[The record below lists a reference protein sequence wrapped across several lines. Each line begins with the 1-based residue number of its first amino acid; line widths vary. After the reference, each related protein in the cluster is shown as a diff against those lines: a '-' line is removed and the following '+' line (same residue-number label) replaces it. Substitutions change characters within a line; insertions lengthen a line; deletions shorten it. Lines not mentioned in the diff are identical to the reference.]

1 MDPLDLLQAISAGV
15 CLYAGIT
22 HLLIGLRSSPRDW
35 LNLSFALVSLLF
47 GIFSAILF
55 AQYYAFDTGS
65 LDFYVFVDR
74 WGIAIT
80 YLAYA
85 TLFWFLAMYTKA
97 RRGLVFWLLIGT
109 YILISILCF
118 ILPYPWV
125 YTDIMLTSAFP
136 PDIVVAPWYSVEQV
150 LTFLALTFYSGFNV
164 LQQYR
169 RGEKEQA
176 QILGLALI
184 VFLVTL
190 LWDYGIEYG
199 LIDTVLM
206 AQYGFV
212 AFIVLMSLN
221 LSGRVVNAE
230 KEVRRLNIGL
240 EGLVDERTAELLT
253 ANQSLLKTNKDLQE
267 AKEMAEIANR
277 AKSVFLANM
286 SHELR
291 TPLNAIL
298 GFTQIVQRDRDFPP
312 GQRSNLDIISESGEH
327 LLDLI
332 NDILEM
338 SKIEAGR
345 ITLNV
350 DDFDLYY
357 TLERLKSTLGMH
369 AESKGLN
376 LEFTQ
381 KDDVPRYIRTDEG
394 KLRQV
399 LLNVL
404 GNAIKFTEVG
414 SVRLSVSYE
423 SVESSRGT
431 LKFSIE
437 DTGVGIAPDEIDL
450 VFEPFRQTESG
461 QKSGKGTGLGLPISQ
476 QFVRLM
482 SGEIHVESQFGK
494 GSTFNFDI
502 AVEVVEPVKP
512 VAKELAKIV
521 VGLAPNQPEYRILV
535 VDDSREN
542 RALLEQMLSKVGFE
556 VRTVN
561 DGQAAIDS
569 FQSWQPDLIWMDI
582 RMPGMDGIQVTQQ
595 IKDSDSRE
603 TIIIAVTASIFEED
617 RVRVLE
623 AGCDDFVRKP
633 FTEQEIFN
641 MMAKHLGLVYVYD
654 EPETHSKP
662 HKSLSAD
669 DLAILPKAWIEKL
682 NQAANRGRVQPLQ
695 DLISQIETEYPWI
708 AESLLLLIDEYQ
720 FKQIVDLTE
729 PEKNDGQ

>member
-1 MDPLDLLQAISAGV
+1 VNPLDLIQAISAGV

-35 LNLSFALVSLLF
+35 LNLSFASVSLLF
-47 GIFSAILF
+47 GIFSVILF
-55 AQYYAFDTGS
+55 VQYYAFSTGS
-65 LDFYVFVDR
+65 LDFYVFTDR

-85 TLFWFLAMYTKA
+85 ALFWFFAMYTGA
-97 RRGLVFWLLIGT
+97 RRGLVFWLIVGL
-109 YILISILCF
+109 YVLISILCF
-118 ILPYPWV
+118 VLPYPWV
-125 YTDIMLTSAFP
+125 YTDIKLTNAFP

-150 LTFLALTFYSGFNV
+150 LTFLALTFYPSYNAI
-164 LQQYR
+164 QQYR
-169 RGEKEQA
+169 RGEKKQA
-176 QILGLALI
+176 QILALALV
-184 VFLVTL
+184 VFVVTL

-230 KEVRRLNIGL
+230 KEVRRLNVGL
-240 EGLVDERTAELLT
+240 EDLVDERTTELSA
-253 ANQSLLKTNKDLQE
+253 ANQTLLETNKALQE
-267 AKEMAEIANR
+267 AKETAEIANR

-298 GFTQIVQRDRDFPP
+298 GFTQIMQHDRDFPP
-312 GQRSNLDIISESGEH
+312 SQQDNLDMIAESGKH

-332 NDILEM
+332 NEVLEM
-338 SKIEAGR
+338 SKIEAER

-350 DDFDLYY
+350 GDFDLYH
-357 TLERLKSTLGMH
+357 TLERLKNTLRIH
-369 AESKGLN
+369 AENKGLD
-376 LEFTQ
+376 LEFVQ

-404 GNAIKFTEVG
+404 GNAIKFTEMG
-414 SVRLSVSYE
+414 SVTLSVNFKQ
-423 SVESSRGT
+423 VESSRGF
-431 LKFSIE
+431 LKFSVE
-437 DTGVGIAPDEIDL
+437 DTGVGIAKDEMDL
-450 VFEPFRQTESG
+450 VFEPFSQTESG

-482 SGEIHVESQFGK
+482 GGEMRVESQFGK
-494 GSTFNFDI
+494 GSTFSFDI
-502 AVEVVEPVKP
+502 AIEVVESVKP
-512 VAKELAKIV
+512 AAKKPIKFVA
-521 VGLAPNQPEYRILV
+521 GLAPDQPVYRILV

-542 RALLEQMLSKVGFE
+542 RSLLEQMLSGAGFE

-561 DGQAAIDS
+561 GGEAAIDS

-595 IKDSDSRE
+595 IKNSDGPE
-603 TIIIAVTASIFEED
+603 TIIIAVTASVFDED
-617 RVRVLE
+617 RVGVLK

-641 MMAKHLGLVYVYD
+641 MMAKHLGVTYVYD
-654 EPETHSKP
+654 EPEAESKS
-662 HKSLSAD
+662 HKTLSAK
-669 DLAILPKAWIEKL
+669 DLAVLPRDWVEKL

-695 DLISQIETEYPWI
+695 ELISQIETEYPWI
-708 AESLLLLIDEYQ
+708 AESLLLLIGEYQ
-720 FKQIVDLTE
+720 FKQIVDLTV
-729 PEKNDGQ
+729 PERNDGQ

>member
-1 MDPLDLLQAISAGV
+1 VNPLDLIQAISAGV

-47 GIFSAILF
+47 GIFSVILF
-55 AQYYAFDTGS
+55 VQYYAFRTGS
-65 LDFYVFVDR
+65 LDFYVFTDR
-74 WGIAIT
+74 WGIAIY

-85 TLFWFLAMYTKA
+85 ALFCFFAMYTGA
-97 RRGLVFWLLIGT
+97 RRGLVFWLIVGT
-109 YILISILCF
+109 YLLISGLCF
-118 ILPYPWV
+118 VLPYPWV
-125 YTDIMLTSAFP
+125 YTDIKLTSAFP

-150 LTFLALTFYSGFNV
+150 LTFLALTFYPGYYAV
-164 LQQYR
+164 KQYR
-169 RGEKEQA
+169 RGEKRQA
-176 QILGLALI
+176 QILALALA
-184 VFLVTL
+184 VFLFTL

-206 AQYGFV
+206 NQYGFV

-230 KEVRRLNIGL
+230 KEVRRLNVGL
-240 EGLVDERTAELLT
+240 EGLVDKRTTELSA
-253 ANQSLLKTNKDLQE
+253 ANQSLLETNKALQV
-267 AKEMAEIANR
+267 AKEKAEFANR

-298 GFTQIVQRDRDFPP
+298 GFTQIMQHDRDFPR
-312 GQRSNLDIISESGEH
+312 GQQGNLDMIAESGEH

-332 NDILEM
+332 NEVLEM

-350 DDFDLYY
+350 GDFDLYY
-357 TLERLKSTLGMH
+357 ALERLENTLEMR
-369 AESKGLN
+369 AESKGLD
-376 LEFTQ
+376 LEFVHN
-381 KDDVPRYIRTDEG
+381 DDVPRYIRTDEG

-404 GNAIKFTEVG
+404 GNAIKFTEMG
-414 SVRLSVSYE
+414 SVRLLVNFE
-423 SVESSRGT
+423 QVESSRGF
-431 LKFSIE
+431 LKFSVE
-437 DTGVGIAPDEIDL
+437 DTGVGIAPDEMDL
-450 VFEPFRQTESG
+450 VFEPFSQTESG

-476 QFVRLM
+476 QFVSLM
-482 SGEIHVESQFGK
+482 GGEMRVESQFGE
-494 GSTFNFDI
+494 GSTFSFDI
-502 AVEVVEPVKP
+502 AIEVVDSVKP
-512 VAKELAKIV
+512 VAKRPARV
-521 VGLAPNQPEYRILV
+521 VAGLALGQAAYRILV

-542 RALLEQMLSKVGFE
+542 RALLEQMLTRVGFE

-595 IKDSDSRE
+595 IKNSDGPE
-603 TIIIAVTASIFEED
+603 TIIIAVTASVFDED
-617 RVRVLE
+617 RVGILE

-641 MMAKHLGLVYVYD
+641 MIAKHLGVTYVYD
-654 EPETHSKP
+654 EPETQSKSR
-662 HKSLSAD
+662 KNLSAE
-669 DLAILPKAWIEKL
+669 DLAVLPRDWVEKL

-695 DLISQIETEYPWI
+695 DLISQIATGYPWI
-708 AESLLLLIDEYQ
+708 AESLLLLIGEYQ
-720 FKQIVDLTE
+720 FKKIVDLTV
-729 PEKNDGQ
+729 PGRNDGR

>member
-1 MDPLDLLQAISAGV
+1 VNPLDLLQAISAGV

-35 LNLSFALVSLLF
+35 LNLSFASVSLLF
-47 GIFSAILF
+47 GIFSTILF
-55 AQYYAFDTGS
+55 VQYYAFDTGS
-65 LDFYVFVDR
+65 LDFYVFTDR

-85 TLFWFLAMYTKA
+85 SLFWFFAMYTGA
-97 RRGLVFWLLIGT
+97 RRGLIFWLIVGM
-109 YILISILCF
+109 YILISVLCF
-118 ILPYPWV
+118 VLPYPWV
-125 YTDIMLTSAFP
+125 YTDIKLTSAFP

-150 LTFLALTFYSGFNV
+150 LTFLALTFYPGYYAV
-164 LQQYR
+164 QQYR
-169 RGEKEQA
+169 RGEKKQA
-176 QILGLALI
+176 QILSLALA

-199 LIDTVLM
+199 LINTVLM

-240 EGLVDERTAELLT
+240 EDLVDERTAELST
-253 ANQSLLKTNKDLQE
+253 ANQSLLETNKALQE
-267 AKEMAEIANR
+267 AKETAEIANR

-298 GFTQIVQRDRDFPP
+298 GFTQIMQHDRDFPSR
-312 GQRSNLDIISESGEH
+312 QKSNLDIIAESGGH

-350 DDFDLYY
+350 GDFDLYH
-357 TLERLKSTLGMH
+357 TLERLKNTLQVN
-369 AESKGLN
+369 ADSKELD
-376 LEFTQ
+376 LEFTH

-404 GNAIKFTEVG
+404 GNAIKFTEMG
-414 SVRLSVSYE
+414 SVSLSVSYE
-423 SVESSRGT
+423 SVESSRGI
-431 LKFSIE
+431 LKFSVE
-437 DTGVGIAPDEIDL
+437 DTGIGIAPDEMDL
-450 VFEPFRQTESG
+450 VFDPFSQSESG
-461 QKSGKGTGLGLPISQ
+461 QKNGEGTGLGLAISQ

-482 SGEIHVESQFGK
+482 GGEISVKSQFGE
-494 GSTFNFDI
+494 GSTFSFDI

-512 VAKELAKIV
+512 DAKKPAKFV
-521 VGLAPNQPEYRILV
+521 VGLAPNQPTYRILV
-535 VDDSREN
+535 VDDSHEN
-542 RALLEQMLSKVGFE
+542 RALMEQMLSKVGFE

-561 DGQAAIDS
+561 DGQAAIDC

-595 IKDSDSRE
+595 IKDSDGPE
-603 TIIIAVTASIFEED
+603 TIIIAVTASVSDED
-617 RVRVLE
+617 RVGVLE

-641 MMAKHLGLVYVYD
+641 MMAKHLGVVYVYD
-654 EPETHSKP
+654 EPEVQPKP
-662 HKSLSAD
+662 RKTLSVE
-669 DLAILPKAWIEKL
+669 DLAVLPRDWVEKL
-682 NQAANRGRVQPLQ
+682 NQAASRGRVQPLQ
-695 DLISQIETEYPWI
+695 DLISKIETEHPWI
-708 AESLLLLIDEYQ
+708 AESLLLLIGEYQ
-720 FKQIVDLTE
+720 FKQIVDLTD
-729 PEKNDGQ
+729 PERNDG